1 MADRA
6 RKRLKRAELE
16 AELERLHRS
25 ERLFN
30 ESEAFAHIGHFE
42 LNLTRR
48 RYESCSPAFAQLF
61 GLSVKQALAPRAG
74 LKKILR
80 QVHPEDRC
88 LFETLFADDE
98 AAVSA
103 DFEFRLQND
112 TGNMRDFYQVEIERF
127 RSDAGDLLVAGI
139 VQDVG
144 AYLKAEAEFVYNE
157 SLALQAERISA
168 IGNFLYDEIEDRYIY
183 ASPGCARIYGLTEE
197 EFLQSVDSLEE
208 DMVDVHPFDRERVDA
223 AYNEYWATGK
233 DCKIEYRAFRS
244 NGDVCWIREL
254 LVALEMKDGK
264 VTLTRGVFQDIT
276 EQKTTEIE
284 LREAKQ
290 NLEQQVA
297 ARTQEL
303 AETVQQLQDEI
314 SERQKISA
322 ELEFLANHDPLTGV
336 PSLRLCKDRLE
347 RALAEARRN
356 GRLVAVLFLDLDGF
370 KEINDSCGHDAG
382 DEVLKITAGRIRG
395 EVRETD
401 TVARIGGD
409 EFLVILS
416 DLPDLSIVQRVAD
429 SLLQQVAQSVRLE
442 QGEVHISTS
451 IGIAIYPDDARD
463 AEGLIRLADHA
474 MYSIKQSGK
483 NSFGYNRPDR
493 LN

>member
-1 MADRA
+1 M
-6 RKRLKRAELE
+6 
-16 AELERLHRS
+16 
-25 ERLFN
+25 
-30 ESEAFAHIGHFE
+30 
-42 LNLTRR
+42 
-48 RYESCSPAFAQLF
+48 
-61 GLSVKQALAPRAG
+61 
-74 LKKILR
+74 
-80 QVHPEDRC
+80 
-88 LFETLFADDE
+88 
-98 AAVSA
+98 
-103 DFEFRLQND
+103 
-112 TGNMRDFYQVEIERF
+112 
-127 RSDAGDLLVAGI
+127 
-139 VQDVG
+139 
-144 AYLKAEAEFVYNE
+144 
-157 SLALQAERISA
+157 
-168 IGNFLYDEIEDRYIY
+168 
-183 ASPGCARIYGLTEE
+183 
-197 EFLQSVDSLEE
+197 
-208 DMVDVHPFDRERVDA
+208 
-223 AYNEYWATGK
+223 
-233 DCKIEYRAFRS
+233 
-244 NGDVCWIREL
+244 
-254 LVALEMKDGK
+254 
-264 VTLTRGVFQDIT
+264 
-276 EQKTTEIE
+276 
-284 LREAKQ
+284 
-290 NLEQQVA
+290 
-297 ARTQEL
+297 
-303 AETVQQLQDEI
+303 
-314 SERQKISA
+314 
-322 ELEFLANHDPLTGV
+322 